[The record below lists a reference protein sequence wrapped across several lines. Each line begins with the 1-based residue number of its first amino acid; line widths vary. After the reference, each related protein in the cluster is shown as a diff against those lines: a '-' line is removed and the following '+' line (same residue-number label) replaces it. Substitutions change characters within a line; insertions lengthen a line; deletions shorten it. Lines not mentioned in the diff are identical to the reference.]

1 MIKII
6 DYSNKYD
13 EDIKNLLVELQEY
26 ISKLDREKYN
36 VISSSFREEYFKE
49 AISTI
54 KKYEG
59 KIFLAMDNEMIV
71 GAIFGVI
78 NNDNIDSYSFKAPK
92 RGRVTELIVANDFQK
107 NGIGKLLLDKMEAYF
122 KSVGCS
128 GVLLDVFAYNE
139 VARDFYLKNG
149 YFDRTMEM
157 MKNI

>member
-13 EDIKNLLVELQEY
+13 EEIKNLLVELQEY
-26 ISKLDREKYN
+26 ISKLDKEKYN
-36 VISSSFREEYFKE
+36 IVSSSFREKYFE
-49 AISTI
+49 EVMENI

-59 KIFLAMDNEMIV
+59 KIFLAIDNERIV

-78 NNDNIDSYSFKAPK
+78 NNDDVNSYSFKAPK
-92 RGRVTELIVANDFQK
+92 RGRVTELVVANEFQK
-107 NGIGKLLLDKMEAYF
+107 KRIGKLLLDKMEEYF

-149 YFDRTMEM
+149 YFDRVMEM
-157 MKNI
+157 MKKI